1 MVSVPT
7 WQQAFSG
14 AAGLSGDQTHRGM
27 HRVCELELL
36 AQVAKDIGALQYIE
50 LGSGEG
56 WGLRYVMEA
65 NPGIGAVGYESTD
78 APPIAAD
85 LAIKRMDVFS
95 GDFVEDVWRY
105 ICRKPLFVYTDN
117 GHKTEELR
125 IMAGYIAPG
134 DILGTHDWPNE
145 VVDDSFLTARGFI
158 VAGEYEDRIRE
169 CGSLQ
174 RFWRRA

>member
-1 MVSVPT
+1 MPSDLPT

-36 AQVAKDIGALQYIE
+36 AQVARDIGALQYVE
-50 LGSGEG
+50 LGSGQG

-78 APPIAAD
+78 AAPIAAD

-125 IMAGYIAPG
+125 IMAAMRHIPE
-134 DILGTHDWPNE
+134 WP
-145 VVDDSFLTARGFI
+145 R
-158 VAGEYEDRIRE
+158 RIRDLE
-169 CGSLQ
+169 Q
-174 RFWRRA
+174 RVQTLEKQLSGKPEDHSE